1 MDIRTFEDLLSW
13 VAPNIQKSS
22 LRRSTATPAERLS
35 CTDWIILSSLRHQK
49 TTGHK
54 IVFFFFI
61 GVLIVRAAAKFLLLL
76 SSCYCCWWLNFV
88 LPLRKLLLTSIR
100 LIKLSLKKKISFH
113 IVRKSWINFTWR
125 LVVGR
130 HVEKMAVFHSAE
142 KSVQIEL
149 SDKIF
154 LSACAV

>member
-1 MDIRTFEDLLSW
+1 MDTRTFKDLLSW
-13 VAPNIQKSS
+13 VAPVIQKSS
-22 LRRSTATPAERLS
+22 LRRSTATPVERLS
-35 CTDWIILSSLRHQK
+35 CTDLIILSLLKHQK
-49 TTGHK
+49 TIDHK
-54 IVFFFFI
+54 TIFFFI
-61 GVLIVRAAAKFLLLL
+61 DVLIVSAAAKLLPLF
-76 SSCYCCWWLNFV
+76 SPCCCCWWLKLL

>member
-1 MDIRTFEDLLSW
+1 MDTRTFKDLLSW
-13 VAPNIQKSS
+13 VAPVIQKSS
-22 LRRSTATPAERLS
+22 LRRSTATPVERLS
-35 CTDWIILSSLRHQK
+35 CTDLIILSLLKHQK
-49 TTGHK
+49 TIDHK
-54 IVFFFFI
+54 TIFFFI
-61 GVLIVRAAAKFLLLL
+61 DVLIVSAAAKFLPLF
-76 SSCYCCWWLNFV
+76 SPCCCCWWLKLL

-113 IVRKSWINFTWR
+113 IIRKSWINFTWR

-142 KSVQIEL
+142 KS
-149 SDKIF
+149 DKIF